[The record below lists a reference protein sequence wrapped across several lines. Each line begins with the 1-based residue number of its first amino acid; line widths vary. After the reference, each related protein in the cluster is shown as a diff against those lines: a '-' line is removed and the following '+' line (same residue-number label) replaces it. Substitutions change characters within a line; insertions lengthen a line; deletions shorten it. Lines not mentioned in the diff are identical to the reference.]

1 MIPICLPVDHESD
14 ENYFGTSE
22 DQDVFVAG
30 WGATEKRGF
39 NPADTLQHLLVP
51 IFNKD
56 KCKDIYEV
64 RGGDLDINDQMCA
77 GGIEGKDRYVR
88 QSYSL
93 IL

>member
-1 MIPICLPVDHESD
+1 MVPICLPVDHESD
-14 ENYFGTSE
+14 ENYLETSE

-93 IL
+93 TL